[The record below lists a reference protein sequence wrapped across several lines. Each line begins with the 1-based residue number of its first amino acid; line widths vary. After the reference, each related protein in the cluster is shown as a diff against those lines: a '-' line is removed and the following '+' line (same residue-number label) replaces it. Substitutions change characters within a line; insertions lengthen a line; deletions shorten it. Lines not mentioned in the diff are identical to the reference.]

1 LDQARLVNEL
11 PPRPACGC
19 GLAPEELKTCP
30 QLKEHRD
37 MPISDVY
44 TVDSGMVTIS
54 STSQSPILLLNTTST
69 KRAFC
74 VGIRMKLGVTAA
86 AAGNDCVFTL
96 ARAGNSPTGGT
107 AANLRAHDSASA
119 TAFSTGAIPAYTIAP
134 TLGNVLGE
142 WVLPQSTGSMWEE
155 FPPLGYEWVV
165 PASGFLVGFVTM
177 SVATSTPAE
186 MQFVVSE

>member
-1 LDQARLVNEL
+1 MA
-11 PPRPACGC
+11 
-19 GLAPEELKTCP
+19 
-30 QLKEHRD
+30 
-37 MPISDVY
+37 ISDIF
-44 TVDSGMVTIS
+44 TVDSGMVSIA

-74 VGIRMKLGVTAA
+74 VGVRMKIGVTAA

-107 AANLRAHDSASA
+107 AANLRAHDAASA

-134 TLGNVLGE
+134 TLGNILGE
-142 WVLPQSTGSMWEE
+142 WVLPQTTGSMWEE

-165 PASGFLVGFVTM
+165 GTSSYLVGFVTL
-177 SVATSTPAE
+177 SVATSTPVE